1 MVENNTG
8 ENTKLRK
15 REIYYSI
22 YYDIFITLP
31 IYHDIFIIGL
41 NKKENIIPVKTVQYH
56 YVLCVS
62 LQKKHLLNS
71 CAFRQF

>member
-8 ENTKLRK
+8 ENTKPRK

-41 NKKENIIPVKTVQYH
+41 NKKENIIPVKNCPVSITMFYVYH
-56 YVLCVS
+56 Y
-62 LQKKHLLNS
+62 KKNI
-71 CAFRQF
+71 